1 MLNDMKTLAYVF
13 LADGFEEIEAI
24 CPSDVLRRSTKDV
37 NLVSISDSLTVTSAH
52 GVKVLADMTLDAF
65 LVQWKDVASVMDPAK
80 CLLVFPGG
88 IPGAVNLATCEPL
101 MAVAAEHFSKGGLLG
116 AICAAPGTVLPV
128 IDEWLQAKGLP
139 GIAGRKF
146 TCYPGCEKHPLALG
160 AVHEALPCV
169 TDGHLVTANGPGSAM
184 EFAYALASLFI
195 SPGAVETLRRGMMY
209 N

>member
-1 MLNDMKTLAYVF
+1 MKNLAYVF

-24 CPSDVLRRSTKDV
+24 CPADVLRRSTKDV

-52 GVKVLADMTLDAF
+52 GVNIVADMTLDAF
-65 LVQWKDVASVMDPAK
+65 LKQWNEAASSMDPAK

-88 IPGAVNLATCEPL
+88 IPGAVNLATCGPL
-101 MAVAAEHFSKGGLLG
+101 MSVAAAHFSKGGLLG

-128 IDEWLQAKGLP
+128 IDGLLQEKGLP

-146 TCYPGCEKHPLALG
+146 TCYPGCEPAPLELG
-160 AVHEALPCV
+160 AVHEPLPCV
-169 TDGHLVTANGPGSAM
+169 TDANLVTANGPGAAM

-195 SPGAVETLRRGMMY
+195 SEGAVETLRRGMMY
-209 N
+209 H

>member
-1 MLNDMKTLAYVF
+1 MKTLAYVF

-37 NLVSISDSLTVTSAH
+37 RLVSITDTLTVTSAH
-52 GVKVLADMTLDAF
+52 GIQVVADMNLEAF
-65 LVQWKDVASVMDPAK
+65 LAQWKELAAQMEPSK

-88 IPGAVNLATCEPL
+88 LPGAVNLATCAPL

-128 IDEWLQAKGLP
+128 IDSLLQAKGLP

-146 TCYPGCEKHPLALG
+146 TCYPGCEDAPLTLG
-160 AVHEALPCV
+160 ALHEAVPCV
-169 TDGHLVTANGPGSAM
+169 TDANLVTANGPGAAM
-184 EFAYALASLFI
+184 AFAYALASLLI
-195 SPGAVETLRRGMMY
+195 SPGAVETLQRGMMY
-209 N
+209 RN

>member
-1 MLNDMKTLAYVF
+1 MKNLAYVF

-24 CPSDVLRRSTKDV
+24 CPADVLRRSTKDV

-52 GVKVLADMTLDAF
+52 GVNIVADMTLDAF
-65 LVQWKDVASVMDPAK
+65 LKQWNEVAGAVDPAR

-101 MAVAAEHFSKGGLLG
+101 MSVAAAHFSKGGLLG

-128 IDEWLQAKGLP
+128 IDGLLQEKGLP

-146 TCYPGCEKHPLALG
+146 TCYPGCEPGPLELG
-160 AVHEALPCV
+160 AVHEPLPCV
-169 TDGHLVTANGPGSAM
+169 TDANLVTANGPGAAM

-195 SPGAVETLRRGMMY
+195 SEGAVETLRRGMMY
-209 N
+209 AN